1 MIREATFDD
10 APAVARLCALVYPAE
25 LMSARG
31 IRHGWEATPARSR
44 RLMWLTL
51 DGDAAVGF
59 AAAGLSASSA
69 DPGAAIANVYVH
81 PDRRRQ
87 GLGSALW
94 ERVEP
99 HLAEIGATHVNS
111 FGLDEEPSRRFMGA
125 RGFEV
130 TFVQRMSTL
139 DLSTLG
145 PPPAVPEGVELVPFA
160 AIDDPRP
167 VFELEVEAVRDVP
180 LDQPQDDLRWEE
192 WLERWWHNPEHD
204 LEASLLVLLNG
215 EPTGFTMMFSDPE
228 SRRTATGMTATSR
241 RARGRGLARLVKHHA
256 LARAAAAGIEVAV
269 TENDEQNAPMLAVN
283 ERLGYRP
290 TTANAT
296 FSRRRRRPSAKRT
309 GGRGL
314 GEPGGSPS

>member
-1 MIREATFDD
+1 MIREATLDD